1 MKRQKNRH
9 CKVRTRLGSKMD
21 KIGPV
26 AIVIAALVGIVPTL
40 ISQIRVIAGAGALPE
55 LLDVMFSVFTIV
67 FSLMFSATFLIS
79 YRDVSDRNHRREMYR
94 LLHFR
99 QIIMFAM
106 LVSMAVSYVAIK
118 HGKCD
123 TLNLSLSIGIFTI
136 ATIGCIY
143 VLIRICKSQE
153 EIGWS
158 DHPED
163 AKTDE

>member
-9 CKVRTRLGSKMD
+9 CKVRTWFGSKRD
-21 KIGPV
+21 KIVPV
-26 AIVIAALVGIVPTL
+26 VFVISALAGIVLVL
-40 ISQIRVIAGAGALPE
+40 ISQIRVVAESGALPE
-55 LLDVMFSVFTIV
+55 LLDVMFNVFTIV

-106 LVSMAVSYVAIK
+106 LVSMAVSYLAIK

-123 TLNLSLSIGIFTI
+123 TLNLSLSIGIFAIT
-136 ATIGCIY
+136 TIGCIY

-153 EIGWS
+153 EIGRS